1 MMYSQ
6 PHDYKFD
13 YMYFALNI
21 LHTRAGH
28 QKKIMLAIDRLTRI
42 NANVKRLSSVDHK
55 GSTEVLE
62 PASSYPTPQW
72 LDTDSPTRLCQ
83 YGPPSSPKY
92 YPSKLSP
99 SYAGSRYNKSR
110 ENLACVTEA
119 IPLSQPM
126 MPLRDDGAGHIVHMR
141 HSKQNVVY
149 RPDVVAIHVNRTPNV
164 RGSNIPDD
172 AVDGVELGSALVTS
186 FHGGSS
192 VQWDNNA
199 LDDTGG
205 DLTPTNDRRSL
216 STEEQTGGTLRRN
229 MAVINPRVTIKPKPV
244 AKIYA
249 KTKRISREFPPT
261 ESLKTGELPTSSS
274 VVYSSNT
281 LPRKSSSKLHEQQTE
296 ANQLLLRPS
305 TNHSAPCSPAHAAN
319 GKTGGNHQVCRTKK
333 PIPPPPPKRTNSI
346 KSDVRPVQLPRPP
359 QSTVAKLNAPSVP
372 QQQNMHQVFS
382 SCVAS
387 LAERGNTRPDGET
400 SATHPVQTSDNHS
413 NGAVD
418 NVAHTG
424 TDSDLTDVIKRL
436 EQTAAPC
443 TTAAETFTNSGGAT
457 SYTSG
462 ASTLPNAHAES
473 ILRTKERASGGSE
486 SPRRNDSTI
495 SLESNV
501 SVGST
506 DSNTLPFANENVGTI
521 KQRNPSSKTSVV
533 SISTEEDAPMDNEVF
548 QGYAA
553 VDSTNTGTD
562 HCCDYSS
569 TVCKQFECNL
579 KVPSRFVF

>member
-1 MMYSQ
+1 
-6 PHDYKFD
+6 
-13 YMYFALNI
+13 
-21 LHTRAGH
+21 
-28 QKKIMLAIDRLTRI
+28 MLAIDRLTRI

-72 LDTDSPTRLCQ
+72 LDTDSPRLCQ

-99 SYAGSRYNKSR
+99 SYGSRYNKTSR
-110 ENLACVTEA
+110 SGENLASVTEA

-126 MPLRDDGAGHIVHMR
+126 TPLRDDGSTAHIVHMR
-141 HSKQNVVY
+141 HSKQNIVY

-186 FHGGSS
+186 FHGTPPGG
-192 VQWDNNA
+192 QWDNG
-199 LDDTGG
+199 LSPDDSGG

-216 STEEQTGGTLRRN
+216 MTEEQTSGTLRRN
-229 MAVINPRVTIKPKPV
+229 MAVINPRVAIKPKPV
-244 AKIYA
+244 AKIFA
-249 KTKRISREFPPT
+249 KTKRISREFPT
-261 ESLKTGELPTSSS
+261 ESLKTGELPTSPS

-281 LPRKSSSKLHEQQTE
+281 LPRKSPSKLHEQQTE
-296 ANQLLLRPS
+296 ANQNASLLRAS
-305 TNHSAPCSPAHAAN
+305 SNHSAPCSPAHAAN
-319 GKTGGNHQVCRTKK
+319 GKMGGNQQVCRTKK

-346 KSDVRPVQLPRPP
+346 KSDIRPTVPDLRLPQCP
-359 QSTVAKLNAPSVP
+359 VAKLNAPSVP
-372 QQQNMHQVFS
+372 QRQNMHKAFS

-387 LAERGNTRPDGET
+387 LAERGSTRQEEGRET
-400 SATHPVQTSDNHS
+400 SATHLAPTSENHSSS

-418 NVAHTG
+418 NATDAG

-457 SYTSG
+457 SYTSADG
-462 ASTLPNAHAES
+462 ASTVPHGES
-473 ILRTKERASGGSE
+473 ILRTKERSSGGSE

-501 SVGST
+501 SVCST

-533 SISTEEDAPMDNEVF
+533 SISTEEDVQMENEVF
-548 QGYAA
+548 QGYT
-553 VDSTNTGTD
+553 VDSTSTGTD
-562 HCCDYSS
+562 HYYGCSS
-569 TVCKQFECNL
+569 TTRKPRSTLFVQFKFGL
-579 KVPSRFVF
+579 GL